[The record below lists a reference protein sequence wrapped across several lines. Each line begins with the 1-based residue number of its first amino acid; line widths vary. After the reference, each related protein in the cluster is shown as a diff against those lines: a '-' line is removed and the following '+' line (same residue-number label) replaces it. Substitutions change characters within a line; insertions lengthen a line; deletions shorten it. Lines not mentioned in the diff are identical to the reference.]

1 VKGSAGGVGRLI
13 SVDGTRGVDLRQ
25 SATALRGREGS
36 HKLRAGVSWWDASGL
51 FFEMGLGKRKH
62 RAASARTLLLLYA
75 ADLAFRLRWEI
86 RPALEAGQT
95 VIAAPYLDTA
105 FAFGRACNLPRA
117 WMIAL
122 FGFAPKPD
130 ARYHVRERKKSAGWK
145 GHGRDGFAEFSSAA
159 LAGTSPAFEP
169 ADARRAM
176 IAALDAARRRGRY
189 RLLSPSMNK

>member
-1 VKGSAGGVGRLI
+1 VRGSAGGGRLI
-13 SVDGTRGVDLRQ
+13 AVDGTRAADLRR
-25 SATALRGREGS
+25 SATALRRRAGS
-36 HKLRAGVSWWDASGL
+36 RVLEAGVSWWDASGL

-62 RAASARTLLLLYA
+62 RTASPRTLLLLYA

-117 WMIAL
+117 WMAEL

-130 ARYHVRERKKSAGWK
+130 ACYHVQERKKSAGWK
-145 GHGRDGFAEFSSAA
+145 GRRRDGFAEFSSAVLTGMA
-159 LAGTSPAFEP
+159 PSFEP

-176 IAALDAARRRGRY
+176 IAALDAARRRGRC
-189 RLLSPSMNK
+189 RLLSPSMRK